1 MEMRKA
7 ATKKA
12 KIKEI
17 EIKTNPI
24 LLEVI
29 RNYLITTC
37 REMGIAMMRT
47 SYSPMFNEALDFTC
61 VVFDGRG
68 EMIGQAEFC
77 PAHIGAIVH
86 TVEWAIKEV
95 GPENMEPGDVILHN
109 DPYRG
114 GCHLPEFMV
123 LKPFFYKEKIV
134 AYTANIA
141 HMTDVGGMVPAC
153 FGDTRNIFQE
163 GLRLPPVKIYKKDEE
178 NTDIFGIV
186 ISNVRT
192 PRNSYGDLKAMIGSC
207 YLGER
212 RLKELV
218 EKYGLEELD
227 QCAEDIK
234 DVSELLTRKAIAALP
249 DGETSFEGYLEDDG
263 VIPDRPWKIK
273 GTLVVRGDEIIAD
286 YTGSD
291 PQAAGAINQSF
302 GVTASTTY
310 NAIFHILGADIPI
323 NHGCYRPISIV
334 TEPGTIVNV
343 DYPGSCVGGNSDTYP
358 TTVDI
363 LLAGF
368 SQISDRSSAAD
379 GGTCGLL
386 GLGGVNPDT
395 GEPFA
400 HLHLD
405 GVGWGGRN
413 DHDGND
419 NIFVK
424 NGNCANTPA
433 EVYETR
439 YPVVIKEYNLAVDQG
454 APGVGRH
461 RGGYGT
467 RRIWQFLAPTT
478 VSAHTNRLTL
488 RPWGLFGGEDA
499 GNQEL
504 KFRVGKSRE
513 WKNAKDQFGT
523 ISLGKF
529 SNVTMEAGDEML
541 LVTAGGG
548 GYGPPLERGP
558 ELVLEDYVEELIT
571 ADYAKDKY
579 GVVIDEAGREV
590 DEEATAK
597 LRAKKRGE

>member
-1 MEMRKA
+1 MEERQQMVVSDVD
-7 ATKKA
+7 
-12 KIKEI
+12 
-17 EIKTNPI
+17 IKTNPI
-24 LLEVI
+24 LLEVM

-61 VVFDGRG
+61 VIFDGKG
-68 EMIGQAEFC
+68 EMIGQAEFV
-77 PAHIGAIVH
+77 PAQIGAIVH

-123 LKPFFYKEKIV
+123 LKPFFYDDRIV
-134 AYTANIA
+134 GYTANIA

-163 GLRLPPVKIYKKDEE
+163 GLRLPPVKIYIQDQE
-178 NTDIFGIV
+178 NADIFRII

-218 EKYGLEELD
+218 EKYGLEEFE
-227 QCAEDIK
+227 QCGEDIK
-234 DVSELLTRKAIAALP
+234 NVSEVLMRKAISALP
-249 DGETSFEGYLEDDG
+249 DGETTFEGYIEDDG

-273 GTLVVRGDEIIAD
+273 GSLIVRGDEIIAD
-286 YTGSD
+286 YIGSD

-302 GVTASTTY
+302 GVTASATY
-310 NAIFHILGADIPI
+310 NAIFHIVGEDIPF

-334 TEPGTIVNV
+334 TEPGTITNV

-379 GGTCGLL
+379 GGTCGLV

-395 GEPFA
+395 GEAFT

-405 GVGWGGRN
+405 GVGWGARN

-424 NGNCANTPA
+424 NGNCANTPV

-439 YPVVIKEYNLAVDQG
+439 YPVLIKEYSLAVNQG
-454 APGVGRH
+454 TPGAGRH

-488 RPWGLFGGEDA
+488 KPWGLYGGHDA

-504 KFRVGKSRE
+504 KFRVGDSKE
-513 WKNAKDQFGT
+513 WKNAKEQFGT

-529 SNVTMEAGDEML
+529 SNVTMGAGDEML

-548 GYGPPLERGP
+548 GYGNPMERDP
-558 ELVLEDYVEELIT
+558 QLVLEDYIEELLT
-571 ADYAKDKY
+571 AQEAKDLY
-579 GVVIDEAGREV
+579 GVIIDESRREI
-590 DEEATAK
+590 DQEATAE
-597 LRAKKRGE
+597 LRSVRMKK

>member
-1 MEMRKA
+1 MDEVQQ
-7 ATKKA
+7 TV
-12 KIKEI
+12 IEDVEI
-17 EIKTNPI
+17 ETNPI

-61 VVFDGRG
+61 VIFDGKG
-68 EMIGQAEFC
+68 EMIGQAEFV
-77 PAHIGAIVH
+77 PAQIGAIVH

-95 GPENMEPGDVILHN
+95 GPENMEAGDIILHN

-114 GCHLPEFMV
+114 GCHLPEFML
-123 LKPFFYKEKIV
+123 LKPFFYEGKIV

-153 FGDTRNIFQE
+153 FGDTQNIFQE
-163 GLRLPPVKIYKKDEE
+163 GLRLPPVKIYKKDQEVE
-178 NTDIFGIV
+178 DIFRII

-218 EKYGLEELD
+218 EKYGLAEFQ
-227 QCAEDIK
+227 QCGEDIK
-234 DVSELLTRKAIAALP
+234 NVSEVLMRKAILAMP
-249 DGETSFEGYLEDDG
+249 DGETTFEGYIEDDG

-273 GTLVVRGDEIIAD
+273 GTLVVREDEIIAD

-302 GVTASTTY
+302 GVTASATY
-310 NAIFHILGADIPI
+310 NAIFHILGEDIPF

-334 TEPGTIVNV
+334 TEPGTITNVN
-343 DYPGSCVGGNSDTYP
+343 YPGSCVGGNSDTYP

-379 GGTCGLL
+379 GGTCGLI
-386 GLGGVNPDT
+386 GLGGVSPDS
-395 GEPFA
+395 GEAFA

-405 GVGWGGRN
+405 GVGWGARN

-419 NIFVK
+419 NTFVK
-424 NGNCANTPA
+424 NGNCANTPV

-439 YPVVIKEYNLAVDQG
+439 YPVLIKEYSLAVKQG
-454 APGVGRH
+454 APGAGRH

-467 RRIWQFLAPTT
+467 RRIWQFLTPTT

-488 RPWGLFGGEDA
+488 RPWGLFGGHDA

-504 KFRVGKSRE
+504 KFRVGSSKE
-513 WKNAKDQFGT
+513 WKNAKEQFNT

-529 SNVTMEAGDEML
+529 SNVTMETGDEML

-548 GYGPPLERGP
+548 GYGDPLERDP
-558 ELVLEDYVEELIT
+558 QLVLEDYVEELLT
-571 ADYAKDKY
+571 ADEARDLYA
-579 GVVIDEAGREV
+579 VIIDEARREI
-590 DEEATAK
+590 DREGTAR
-597 LRAKKRGE
+597 LRSVRMNK

>member
-1 MEMRKA
+1 MDEVQQ
-7 ATKKA
+7 TV
-12 KIKEI
+12 IEDVEI
-17 EIKTNPI
+17 ETNPI

-61 VVFDGRG
+61 VIFDGKG
-68 EMIGQAEFC
+68 EMIGQAEFV
-77 PAHIGAIVH
+77 PAQIGAIVH

-95 GPENMEPGDVILHN
+95 GPENMEAGDIILHN

-123 LKPFFYKEKIV
+123 LKPFFYEGKIV

-163 GLRLPPVKIYKKDEE
+163 GLRLPPVKIYKKDQE
-178 NTDIFGIV
+178 NEDIFRII

-218 EKYGLEELD
+218 EKYGLAEFQ
-227 QCAEDIK
+227 QCGEDIK
-234 DVSELLTRKAIAALP
+234 NVSEVLMRKAILAMP
-249 DGETSFEGYLEDDG
+249 DGETTFEGYIEDDG

-273 GTLVVRGDEIIAD
+273 GTLVVRKDEIIAD

-302 GVTASTTY
+302 GVTASATY
-310 NAIFHILGADIPI
+310 NAIFHMLGEDIPF

-334 TEPGTIVNV
+334 TEPGTITNVN
-343 DYPGSCVGGNSDTYP
+343 YPGSCVGGNSDTYP

-379 GGTCGLL
+379 GGTCGLV
-386 GLGGVNPDT
+386 GLGGVSPDS
-395 GEPFA
+395 GEAFA

-405 GVGWGGRN
+405 GVGWGARN

-419 NIFVK
+419 NTFVK
-424 NGNCANTPA
+424 NGNCANTPV

-439 YPVVIKEYNLAVDQG
+439 YPVLIKEYSLAVKQG
-454 APGVGRH
+454 APGAGRH

-467 RRIWQFLAPTT
+467 RRIWQFLTPTT

-488 RPWGLFGGEDA
+488 RPWGLFGGHDA

-504 KFRVGKSRE
+504 KFRVGSSEE
-513 WKNAKDQFGT
+513 WKTAKEQFNT

-529 SNVTMEAGDEML
+529 SNVTMETGDEML

-548 GYGPPLERGP
+548 GYGDPLERDP
-558 ELVLEDYVEELIT
+558 RLVLEDYVEELLT
-571 ADYAKDKY
+571 ANEARDLYA
-579 GVVIDEAGREV
+579 VIIDEARREI
-590 DEEATAK
+590 DREGTAR
-597 LRAKKRGE
+597 LRSVRMNK

>member
-1 MEMRKA
+1 ME
-7 ATKKA
+7 
-12 KIKEI
+12 KEQQTVVRDA

-61 VVFDGRG
+61 VIFDGQG
-68 EMIGQAEFC
+68 EMVGQAEFV
-77 PAHIGAIVH
+77 PAQIGAIVH

-123 LKPFFYKEKIV
+123 LKPFFYEDKIV

-163 GLRLPPVKIYKKDEE
+163 GLRLPPVKIYRRDQE
-178 NTDIFGIV
+178 NADIFRII

-192 PRNSYGDLKAMIGSC
+192 PRNSYGDLKAMIGSI

-218 EKYGLEELD
+218 EKYGLEEFE

-234 DVSELLTRKAIAALP
+234 NVSEVLMRKAILAMP
-249 DGETSFEGYLEDDG
+249 DGETTFEGYIEDDG

-273 GTLVVRGDEIIAD
+273 GTLVVREDEIIAD

-302 GVTASTTY
+302 GVTASATY
-310 NAIFHILGADIPI
+310 NAIFHILGEDIPF

-334 TEPGTIVNV
+334 TEPGTITNVN
-343 DYPGSCVGGNSDTYP
+343 YPGSCVGGNSDTYP

-379 GGTCGLL
+379 GGTCGLV
-386 GLGGVNPDT
+386 GLGGVSPDS
-395 GEPFA
+395 GEAFA

-405 GVGWGGRN
+405 GVGWGARN

-419 NIFVK
+419 NTFVK
-424 NGNCANTPA
+424 NGNCANTPV

-439 YPVVIKEYNLAVDQG
+439 YPVLIKEYSLAVKQG

-467 RRIWQFLAPTT
+467 RRIWQFLTPTT

-488 RPWGLFGGEDA
+488 RPWGLFGGHDA

-504 KFRVGKSRE
+504 KFRVGSSEE
-513 WKNAKDQFGT
+513 WKNAKEQFNT

-529 SNVTMEAGDEML
+529 SNVTMETGDEML

-548 GYGPPLERGP
+548 GYGDPLERDP
-558 ELVLEDYVEELIT
+558 QLVLEDYVEELLT
-571 ADYAKDKY
+571 ADEARDLYA
-579 GVVIDEAGREV
+579 VIIDEARREI
-590 DEEATAK
+590 DREGTAR
-597 LRAKKRGE
+597 LRSVRMNK

>member
-1 MEMRKA
+1 MDEVQQ
-7 ATKKA
+7 TV
-12 KIKEI
+12 IEDVEI
-17 EIKTNPI
+17 ETNPI

-61 VVFDGRG
+61 VIFDGKG
-68 EMIGQAEFC
+68 EMIGQAEFV
-77 PAHIGAIVH
+77 PAQIGAIVH

-95 GPENMEPGDVILHN
+95 GPENMEAGDVILHN

-123 LKPFFYKEKIV
+123 LKPFFYEGKIV

-163 GLRLPPVKIYKKDEE
+163 GLRLPPVKIYKKDQE
-178 NTDIFGIV
+178 NEDIFRII

-218 EKYGLEELD
+218 EKYGLAEFQ

-234 DVSELLTRKAIAALP
+234 NVSEVLMRKAILALP
-249 DGETSFEGYLEDDG
+249 DGETTFEGYIEDDG

-273 GTLVVRGDEIIAD
+273 GTLVVREDEIIVD
-286 YTGSD
+286 FTGSD

-302 GVTASTTY
+302 GVTASASY
-310 NAIFHILGADIPI
+310 NAIFHMLEEDIPF

-334 TEPGTIVNV
+334 TEPGTITNVN
-343 DYPGSCVGGNSDTYP
+343 YPGSCVGGNSDTYP

-379 GGTCGLL
+379 GGTCGLV
-386 GLGGVNPDT
+386 GLGGVSPDS
-395 GEPFA
+395 GEAFA

-405 GVGWGGRN
+405 GVGWGARN

-424 NGNCANTPA
+424 NGNCANTPV

-439 YPVVIKEYNLAVDQG
+439 YPVLIKEYSLAVKQG
-454 APGVGRH
+454 APGAGRH

-488 RPWGLFGGEDA
+488 RPWGLFGGHDA

-504 KFRVGKSRE
+504 KFRVGSSEE
-513 WKNAKDQFGT
+513 WKNAKEQFNT

-529 SNVTMEAGDEML
+529 SNVTMETGDEML

-548 GYGPPLERGP
+548 GYGDPLERDP
-558 ELVLEDYVEELIT
+558 QLILEDYVEELLT
-571 ADYAKDKY
+571 ADEARDLYA
-579 GVVIDEAGREV
+579 VIIDEARREI
-590 DEEATAK
+590 DREGTAR
-597 LRAKKRGE
+597 LRSVRMNK

>member
-1 MEMRKA
+1 ME
-7 ATKKA
+7 
-12 KIKEI
+12 KEQQTVVRDA

-61 VVFDGRG
+61 VIFDGQG
-68 EMIGQAEFC
+68 EMVGQAEFV
-77 PAHIGAIVH
+77 PAQIGAIVH

-95 GPENMEPGDVILHN
+95 GPENMEAGDVILHN

-123 LKPFFYKEKIV
+123 LKPFFYEDKIV

-163 GLRLPPVKIYKKDEE
+163 GLRLPPVKIYRRDQE
-178 NTDIFGIV
+178 NADIFRII

-192 PRNSYGDLKAMIGSC
+192 PRNSYGDLKAMIGSI

-218 EKYGLEELD
+218 EKYGLEEFE

-234 DVSELLTRKAIAALP
+234 NVSEVLMRKAILAMP
-249 DGETSFEGYLEDDG
+249 DGETTFEGYIEDDG

-273 GTLVVRGDEIIAD
+273 GTLVVREDEIIAD

-302 GVTASTTY
+302 GVTASATY
-310 NAIFHILGADIPI
+310 NAIFHILGEDIPF

-334 TEPGTIVNV
+334 TEPGTITNV

-379 GGTCGLL
+379 GGTCGLV
-386 GLGGVNPDT
+386 GLGGVNPDN
-395 GEPFA
+395 GEAFA

-405 GVGWGGRN
+405 GVGWGARN

-419 NIFVK
+419 NTFVK
-424 NGNCANTPA
+424 NGNCANTPV

-439 YPVVIKEYNLAVDQG
+439 YPVLIKEYSLAVKQG

-467 RRIWQFLAPTT
+467 RRIWQFLTPTT

-488 RPWGLFGGEDA
+488 RPWGLFGGHDA

-504 KFRVGKSRE
+504 KFRVGSSEE
-513 WKNAKDQFGT
+513 WKNAKEQFNT

-529 SNVTMEAGDEML
+529 SNVTMETGDEML

-548 GYGPPLERGP
+548 GYGDPLERDP
-558 ELVLEDYVEELIT
+558 QLVLEDYVEELLT
-571 ADYAKDKY
+571 ADEARDLYA
-579 GVVIDEAGREV
+579 VIIDEARREI
-590 DEEATAK
+590 DREGTAR
-597 LRAKKRGE
+597 LRSVRMNK

>member
-1 MEMRKA
+1 MDEVQQ
-7 ATKKA
+7 TV
-12 KIKEI
+12 IEDVEI
-17 EIKTNPI
+17 ETNPI

-61 VVFDGRG
+61 VIFDGKG
-68 EMIGQAEFC
+68 EMIGQAEFV
-77 PAHIGAIVH
+77 PAQIGAIVH

-95 GPENMEPGDVILHN
+95 GPENMEAGDIILHN

-114 GCHLPEFMV
+114 GCHLPEFML
-123 LKPFFYKEKIV
+123 LKPFFYEGKIV
-134 AYTANIA
+134 AYTANMA

-163 GLRLPPVKIYKKDEE
+163 GLRLPPVKIYKKDQEVE
-178 NTDIFGIV
+178 DIFRII

-218 EKYGLEELD
+218 EKYGLAEFQ
-227 QCAEDIK
+227 QCGEDIK
-234 DVSELLTRKAIAALP
+234 NVSEVLMRKAILAMP
-249 DGETSFEGYLEDDG
+249 DGETTFEGYIEDDG

-273 GTLVVRGDEIIAD
+273 GTLVVREDEIIAD

-302 GVTASTTY
+302 GVTASATY
-310 NAIFHILGADIPI
+310 NAIFHILGEDIPF

-334 TEPGTIVNV
+334 TEPGTITNVN
-343 DYPGSCVGGNSDTYP
+343 YPGSCVGGNSDTYP

-379 GGTCGLL
+379 GGTCGLV
-386 GLGGVNPDT
+386 GLGGVSPDS
-395 GEPFA
+395 GEAFA

-405 GVGWGGRN
+405 GVGWGARN

-419 NIFVK
+419 NTFVK
-424 NGNCANTPA
+424 NGNCANTPV

-439 YPVVIKEYNLAVDQG
+439 YPVLIKEYSLAVKQG
-454 APGVGRH
+454 APGAGRH

-467 RRIWQFLAPTT
+467 RRIWQFLTPTT

-488 RPWGLFGGEDA
+488 RPWGLFAGHDA

-504 KFRVGKSRE
+504 KFRVGSSKE
-513 WKNAKDQFGT
+513 WKNAKEQFNT

-529 SNVTMEAGDEML
+529 SNVTMETGDEML

-548 GYGPPLERGP
+548 GYGDPLERDP
-558 ELVLEDYVEELIT
+558 QLVLEDYVEELLT
-571 ADYAKDKY
+571 ADEARDFYA
-579 GVVIDEAGREV
+579 VIIDEARREI
-590 DEEATAK
+590 DREGTAR
-597 LRAKKRGE
+597 LRSVRMNK

>member
-1 MEMRKA
+1 MDEVQQ
-7 ATKKA
+7 TV
-12 KIKEI
+12 IEDVEI
-17 EIKTNPI
+17 ETNPI

-61 VVFDGRG
+61 VIFDGKG
-68 EMIGQAEFC
+68 EMIGQAEFV
-77 PAHIGAIVH
+77 PAQIGAIVH

-95 GPENMEPGDVILHN
+95 GPENMEAGDIILHN

-114 GCHLPEFMV
+114 GCHLPEFML
-123 LKPFFYKEKIV
+123 LKPFFYEGKIV

-153 FGDTRNIFQE
+153 FGDTQNIFQE
-163 GLRLPPVKIYKKDEE
+163 GLRLPPVKIYKKDQEVE
-178 NTDIFGIV
+178 DIFRII

-218 EKYGLEELD
+218 EKYGLAEFQ
-227 QCAEDIK
+227 QCGEDIK
-234 DVSELLTRKAIAALP
+234 NVSEVLMRKAILAMP
-249 DGETSFEGYLEDDG
+249 DGETTFEGYIEDDG

-273 GTLVVRGDEIIAD
+273 GTLVVREDEIIAD

-302 GVTASTTY
+302 GVTASATY
-310 NAIFHILGADIPI
+310 NAIFHMLGEDIPF

-334 TEPGTIVNV
+334 TEPGTITNVN
-343 DYPGSCVGGNSDTYP
+343 YPGSCVGGNSDTYP

-379 GGTCGLL
+379 GGTCGLI
-386 GLGGVNPDT
+386 GLGGVNPDS
-395 GEPFA
+395 GEAFA

-405 GVGWGGRN
+405 GVGWGARN

-419 NIFVK
+419 NTFVK
-424 NGNCANTPA
+424 NGNCANTPV

-439 YPVVIKEYNLAVDQG
+439 YPVLIKEYSLAVKQG
-454 APGVGRH
+454 APGAGRH

-467 RRIWQFLAPTT
+467 RRIWQFLTPTT

-488 RPWGLFGGEDA
+488 RPWGLFGGHDA

-504 KFRVGKSRE
+504 KFRVGSSKE
-513 WKNAKDQFGT
+513 WKNAKEQFNT

-529 SNVTMEAGDEML
+529 SNVTMETGDEML

-548 GYGPPLERGP
+548 GYGDPLERDP
-558 ELVLEDYVEELIT
+558 QLVLEDYVEELLT
-571 ADYAKDKY
+571 ADEARDFYA
-579 GVVIDEAGREV
+579 VIIDEARREI
-590 DEEATAK
+590 DREGTAR
-597 LRAKKRGE
+597 LRSVRMNK

>member
-1 MEMRKA
+1 MDEVQQ
-7 ATKKA
+7 TV
-12 KIKEI
+12 IEDVEI
-17 EIKTNPI
+17 ETNPI

-61 VVFDGRG
+61 VIFDGKG
-68 EMIGQAEFC
+68 EMIGQAEFV
-77 PAHIGAIVH
+77 PAQIGAIVH

-95 GPENMEPGDVILHN
+95 GPENMEAGDIILHN

-123 LKPFFYKEKIV
+123 LKPFFYEGKIV

-163 GLRLPPVKIYKKDEE
+163 GLRLPPVKIYKKDQE
-178 NTDIFGIV
+178 NEDIFRII

-218 EKYGLEELD
+218 EKYGLAEFQ

-234 DVSELLTRKAIAALP
+234 NVSEVLMRKAILAMP
-249 DGETSFEGYLEDDG
+249 DGETTFEGYIEDDG

-273 GTLVVRGDEIIAD
+273 GTLVVRKDEIIAD

-302 GVTASTTY
+302 GVTASATY
-310 NAIFHILGADIPI
+310 NAIFHMLEEDIPF

-334 TEPGTIVNV
+334 TEPGTITNVN
-343 DYPGSCVGGNSDTYP
+343 YPGSCVGGNSDTYP

-379 GGTCGLL
+379 GGTCGLV
-386 GLGGVNPDT
+386 GLGGVNPDS
-395 GEPFA
+395 GEAFA

-405 GVGWGGRN
+405 GVGWGARN

-419 NIFVK
+419 NTFVK
-424 NGNCANTPA
+424 NGNCAHTPG

-439 YPVVIKEYNLAVDQG
+439 YPVLIKEYSLTVKQG
-454 APGVGRH
+454 APGAGRH

-467 RRIWQFLAPTT
+467 RRIWQFLTPTT

-488 RPWGLFGGEDA
+488 RPWGLFGGHDA

-504 KFRVGKSRE
+504 KFRVGSSEE
-513 WKNAKDQFGT
+513 WKTAKEQFNT

-529 SNVTMEAGDEML
+529 SNVTMETGDEML

-548 GYGPPLERGP
+548 GYGDPLERDP
-558 ELVLEDYVEELIT
+558 QLVLEDYVEELLT
-571 ADYAKDKY
+571 ANEARDLYA
-579 GVVIDEAGREV
+579 VIIDETHREI
-590 DEEATAK
+590 DREGTAR
-597 LRAKKRGE
+597 LRSVRMNK

>member
-1 MEMRKA
+1 ME
-7 ATKKA
+7 
-12 KIKEI
+12 KEQQTVVRDA

-61 VVFDGRG
+61 VIFDGQG
-68 EMIGQAEFC
+68 EMVGQAEFV
-77 PAHIGAIVH
+77 PAQIGAIVH

-123 LKPFFYKEKIV
+123 LKPFFYEDKIV

-163 GLRLPPVKIYKKDEE
+163 GLRLPPVKIYRRDQE
-178 NTDIFGIV
+178 NADIFRII

-192 PRNSYGDLKAMIGSC
+192 PRNSYGDLKAMIGSI

-218 EKYGLEELD
+218 EKYGLEEFE

-234 DVSELLTRKAIAALP
+234 NVSEVLMRKAILAMP
-249 DGETSFEGYLEDDG
+249 DGETTFEGYIEDDG

-273 GTLVVRGDEIIAD
+273 GTLVVREDEIIAD

-302 GVTASTTY
+302 GVTASATY
-310 NAIFHILGADIPI
+310 NAIFHILGEDIPF

-334 TEPGTIVNV
+334 TEPGTITNV

-379 GGTCGLL
+379 GGTCGLV
-386 GLGGVNPDT
+386 GLGGVNPDN
-395 GEPFA
+395 GEAFA

-405 GVGWGGRN
+405 GVGWGARN

-419 NIFVK
+419 NTFVK
-424 NGNCANTPA
+424 NGNCANTPV

-439 YPVVIKEYNLAVDQG
+439 YPVLIKEYSLAVKQG

-467 RRIWQFLAPTT
+467 RRIWQFLTPTT

-488 RPWGLFGGEDA
+488 RPWGLFGGHDA

-504 KFRVGKSRE
+504 KFRVGSSEE
-513 WKNAKDQFGT
+513 WKNAKEQFNT

-529 SNVTMEAGDEML
+529 SNVTMETGDEML

-548 GYGPPLERGP
+548 GYGDPLERDP
-558 ELVLEDYVEELIT
+558 QLVLEDYVEELLT
-571 ADYAKDKY
+571 ADEARDLYA
-579 GVVIDEAGREV
+579 VIIDEARREI
-590 DEEATAK
+590 DREGTAR
-597 LRAKKRGE
+597 LRSVRMNK

>member
-1 MEMRKA
+1 MDEVQQ
-7 ATKKA
+7 TV
-12 KIKEI
+12 IEDVEI
-17 EIKTNPI
+17 ETNPI

-61 VVFDGRG
+61 VIFDGKG
-68 EMIGQAEFC
+68 EMIGQAEFV
-77 PAHIGAIVH
+77 PAQIGAIVH

-95 GPENMEPGDVILHN
+95 GPENMEAGDIILHN

-123 LKPFFYKEKIV
+123 LKPFFYEGKIV

-163 GLRLPPVKIYKKDEE
+163 GLRLPPVKIYKKDQE
-178 NTDIFGIV
+178 NEDIFRII

-218 EKYGLEELD
+218 EKYGLAEFQ

-234 DVSELLTRKAIAALP
+234 NVSEVLMRKAILAMP
-249 DGETSFEGYLEDDG
+249 DGETTFEGYIEDDG

-273 GTLVVRGDEIIAD
+273 GTLVVRKDEIIAD

-302 GVTASTTY
+302 GVTASATY
-310 NAIFHILGADIPI
+310 NAIFHMLEEDIPF

-334 TEPGTIVNV
+334 TEPGTITNVN
-343 DYPGSCVGGNSDTYP
+343 YPGSCVGGNSDTYP

-379 GGTCGLL
+379 GGTCGLV
-386 GLGGVNPDT
+386 GLGGVNPDS
-395 GEPFA
+395 GEAFA

-405 GVGWGGRN
+405 GVGWGARN

-419 NIFVK
+419 NTFVK
-424 NGNCANTPA
+424 NGNCANTPV

-439 YPVVIKEYNLAVDQG
+439 YPVLIKEYSLTVKQG
-454 APGVGRH
+454 APGAGRH

-467 RRIWQFLAPTT
+467 RRIWQFLTPTT

-488 RPWGLFGGEDA
+488 RPWGLFGGHDA

-504 KFRVGKSRE
+504 KFRVGSSEE
-513 WKNAKDQFGT
+513 WKTAKEQFNT

-529 SNVTMEAGDEML
+529 SNVTMETGDEML

-548 GYGPPLERGP
+548 GYGDPLERDP
-558 ELVLEDYVEELIT
+558 QLVLEDYVEELLT
-571 ADYAKDKY
+571 ANEARDLYA
-579 GVVIDEAGREV
+579 VIIDEARREI
-590 DEEATAK
+590 DRESTAR
-597 LRAKKRGE
+597 LRSVRMNK